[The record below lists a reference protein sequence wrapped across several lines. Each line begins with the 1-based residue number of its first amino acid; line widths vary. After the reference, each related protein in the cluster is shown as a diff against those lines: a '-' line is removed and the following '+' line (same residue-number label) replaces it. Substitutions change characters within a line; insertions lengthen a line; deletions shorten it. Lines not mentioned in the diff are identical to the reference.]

1 LIELFKKNVTHLTGR
16 QLAITVETQ
25 RLNFA
30 VIVLVDFNLVLDN
43 LNSCFEDTFVLKRLP
58 HLDLLGLEWP

>member
-1 LIELFKKNVTHLTGR
+1 LIEFFKKNVAHLTGR

-30 VIVLVDFNLVLDN
+30 VIVFVDLNLVLHN
-43 LNSCFEDTFVLKRLP
+43 LNSCLEDTFVFKRLP